1 MADDQIFSATTETRE
16 PRNWTP
22 IIIGLVIV
30 VVIVAGLAIIGRER
44 KGPTTKADPYAANL
58 KASGMSLS
66 QADNFVGS
74 TVTYLDFTLTN
85 SGNKTIS
92 GAQVEATFKNS
103 LGEVVQKE
111 IIPIRAL
118 VPNKLGGYPDLVDL
132 GMSPIAP
139 GKGKIVRI
147 ALEHVSNDWDQ
158 SAPDLRFINIRISKK

>member
-1 MADDQIFSATTETRE
+1 MADETIFSATGETRE
-16 PRNWTP
+16 KRNWLP
-22 IIIGLVIV
+22 IITGLAIV
-30 VVIVAGLAIIGRER
+30 VVIVAILAIIGRER
-44 KGPTTKADPYAANL
+44 KAPATQVDPYAANL

-85 SGNKTIS
+85 SGNKSVS

-111 IIPIRAL
+111 IVPIRAL
-118 VPNKLGGYPDLVDL
+118 VPNNLGGYPDLVDL
-132 GMSPIAP
+132 AMAPIAP
-139 GKGKIVRI
+139 GKGKTVRI

-158 SAPDLRFINIRISKK
+158 TAPELRFINIRTSKK